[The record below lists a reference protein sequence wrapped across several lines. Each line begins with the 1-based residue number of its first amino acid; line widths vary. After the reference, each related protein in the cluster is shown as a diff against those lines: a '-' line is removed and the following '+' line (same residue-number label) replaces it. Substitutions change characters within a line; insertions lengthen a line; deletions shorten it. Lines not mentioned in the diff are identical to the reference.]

1 MSSAETDSQQNA
13 ETLEHLLG
21 VVVESREKRCAQVRE
36 KAQQQVREIIRQAH
50 ARGRARMHR
59 HVIAMREKY
68 RLRVASAHARNQT
81 LLRQQHQK
89 EDRAILDVTW
99 PLLREAMLTLW
110 KQPDSRRKWLDA
122 AVMTASSSLREHDWH
137 VEHPP
142 GLSKEEKADI
152 NHGLVHGTHRAP
164 RLTESENIEAGI
176 RIIVHGTVIDAT
188 LDGLLKQKTVIE
200 AALIARIKQAAIS
213 NE

>member
-1 MSSAETDSQQNA
+1 MSSAETDLQQNA

-21 VVVESREKRCAQVRE
+21 VVAENREIRCSEVRE
-36 KAQQQVREIIRQAH
+36 KAQEQAKEIIRQAH

-89 EDRAILDVTW
+89 EDRAILDIAW
-99 PLLREAMLTLW
+99 PLLREAMLKLW
-110 KQPDSRRKWLDA
+110 RHPGSRRRWLEA
-122 AVMTASSSLREHDWH
+122 AVATASSSLREHGWII
-137 VEHPP
+137 EHPLD
-142 GLSKEEKADI
+142 LSKEEKTDI
-152 NHGLVHGTHRAP
+152 KHGLAHGRHRTPGQTA
-164 RLTESENIEAGI
+164 SEDIEAGI
-176 RIIVHGTVIDAT
+176 RIIAHGTVIDAT
-188 LDGLLKQKTVIE
+188 PDGLLKQKTLIE
-200 AALIARIKQAAIS
+200 AAMIARIKQGAVS